1 MRGEMNMNRVLKNII
16 ITSLLVLMSIML
28 SSCKKEE
35 SPKDAFESFKAAWEK
50 QEFNAMYQMFSQDIK
65 GKYTEELSTK
75 RYEKIYS
82 SIEAADIKISPQYPE
97 KFVEAKDK
105 TIRFPFSLSM
115 KTSVGDINVSGYE
128 AVLVK
133 EKVEKENHW
142 KIIWSEKMIFP
153 EMKEGDGVR
162 ISIQEAV
169 RGELYD
175 RNGKPLA
182 INGELTI
189 IGVDPGKF
197 NDGKQANVKA
207 MAEILDMKQS
217 DIENKLK
224 SATKPGIFYPVV
236 TVLRDDTDK
245 IRQLTSLPGVLGQ
258 RTKGR
263 VYPGGEAFGSLIG
276 YADAITAEELE
287 KYKGKGYSQHNRIGK
302 AGLEQVY
309 EERLRG
315 QSGGEIYI
323 TEKQDGKDVKK
334 STVIQKEALPGE
346 NIKLAVDFDVQK
358 KIYEEMKGEGGAA
371 AALNPQNGEVLAL
384 VSSPSYDSNIYTTY
398 KTETLK
404 AKWEKGTKKVNQ
416 NRFNNSYAP
425 GSTFK
430 LITAAIGLKNGSLK
444 PDETLD
450 IKGETWQADKSWGGY
465 SVRRVKDPG
474 RPVNLTDALVFSDN
488 IYFAKEAL
496 EIGKDKF
503 AEEAKA
509 FGLGEDLPFD
519 YPTSK
524 SQIANG
530 EKIGSDVLLANT
542 GYGQGEVMMSPLHV
556 GLVYGSLLSKGDIMA
571 PVLELKDDAEPKVW
585 KEKAIAEEH
594 TKVLLDGLTQ
604 VVENKSGTAHEA
616 KISGVTL
623 AGKTGTAELKKN
635 AEDKN
640 AHELGWFVA
649 LNRDSKNFV
658 VAMMI
663 EDVEDKRGSH
673 YVVPMVKNVMEAF
686 K

>member
-1 MRGEMNMNRVLKNII
+1 MLKNII
-16 ITSLLVLMSIML
+16 ITSILAFMGIML
-28 SSCKKEE
+28 SACKKEE
-35 SPKDAFESFKAAWEK
+35 SPKDVFEVFKTSWEK
-50 QEFNAMYQMFSQDIK
+50 QEFNTMYNMFSQDTK
-65 GKYTEELSTK
+65 GKYTEELSTG

-82 SIEAADIKISPQYPE
+82 SIESADIKISPQYPE
-97 KFVEAKDK
+97 KFVEGKDK
-105 TIRFPFSLSM
+105 TIRFPFSLRM
-115 KTSVGDINVSGYE
+115 KTSLGEINVSGYE

-133 EKVEKENHW
+133 EKVEKKNHW
-142 KIIWSEKMIFP
+142 KIVWSEKMIFP
-153 EMKEGDGVR
+153 DMKEGDGVR
-162 ISIQEAV
+162 MSLQEAV
-169 RGELYD
+169 RGEMYD

-182 INGELTI
+182 VNGELTI
-189 IGVDPGKF
+189 IGVDPKTF
-197 NDGKQANVKA
+197 NADKQTNIKA

-236 TVLRDDTDK
+236 TLLRDDTDK

-276 YADAITAEELE
+276 YVGDITAEELE
-287 KYKGKGYSQHNRIGK
+287 KYKGEGYSQHSRIGK

-309 EERLRG
+309 EERLKG

-323 TEKQDGKDVKK
+323 TEKQDEKDVKK
-334 STVIQKEALPGE
+334 SIIIQKESVPGE

-358 KIYEEMKGEGGAA
+358 KIYAEMKWEGGAA

-384 VSSPSYDSNIYTTY
+384 VSSPSYDSNVYTTY

-404 AKWEKGTKKVNQ
+404 SKWESSTKKVNQ
-416 NRFNNSYAP
+416 NRFNNAYAP

-430 LITAAIGLKNGSLK
+430 LITAAIGLKSGSLK
-444 PDETLD
+444 PDEALD
-450 IKGETWQADKSWGGY
+450 IKGDTWQADKSWGGY

-488 IYFAKEAL
+488 IYFAQEAL

-509 FGLGEDLPFD
+509 FGLGEDIPFD

-556 GLVYGSLLSKGDIMA
+556 GLAYGSLLSKGDIMT
-571 PVLELKDDAEPKVW
+571 PVLELKDDAEAKVW
-585 KEKAIAEEH
+585 KEKAIAEDQ

-616 KISGVTL
+616 KISGVTI

-640 AHELGWFVA
+640 AHELGWLVA

-663 EDVEDKRGSH
+663 EDVEGKGGSH
-673 YVVPMVKNVMEAF
+673 YVVPMVKSVMEAF